1 MAAEPFKSF
10 LVVIIITLFLVVY
23 FFLLEIL
30 FNLLIN

>member
-1 MAAEPFKSF
+1 MAPEPFKSF
-10 LVVIIITLFLVVY
+10 LIVNIITVFLVVY

>member
-10 LVVIIITLFLVVY
+10 LVIIITLFLVVY

-30 FNLLIN
+30 FNLLIK

>member
-10 LVVIIITLFLVVY
+10 LIVIIITLFLVVY